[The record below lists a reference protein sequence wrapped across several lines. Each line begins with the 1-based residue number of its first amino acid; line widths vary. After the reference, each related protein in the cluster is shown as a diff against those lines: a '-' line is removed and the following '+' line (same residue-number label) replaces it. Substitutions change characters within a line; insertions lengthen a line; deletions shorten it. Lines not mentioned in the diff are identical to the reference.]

1 MYLIMSQIQKTK
13 NIDNL
18 QFLLNVVLV
27 VAGFVYAAFVV
38 AAASAAYSAAS
49 ATSVFRTVEIV
60 DSAVAAADAAAAY
73 CFVGTVDSVVAS
85 ASANCR
91 SSVGTGTGCAERC

>member
-13 NIDNL
+13 NIENL

-27 VAGFVYAAFVV
+27 VVVVESAAFVV

-49 ATSVFRTVEIV
+49 ATSVFRTVEM
-60 DSAVAAADAAAAY
+60 DECD
-73 CFVGTVDSVVAS
+73 
-85 ASANCR
+85 
-91 SSVGTGTGCAERC
+91 CA